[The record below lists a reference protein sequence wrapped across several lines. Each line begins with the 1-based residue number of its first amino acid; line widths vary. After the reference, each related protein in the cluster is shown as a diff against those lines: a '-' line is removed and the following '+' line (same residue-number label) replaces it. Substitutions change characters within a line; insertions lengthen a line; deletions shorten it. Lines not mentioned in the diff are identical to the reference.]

1 MALELLVRN
10 ENFYEY
16 RSCDGNWSPFPP
28 SATVGYHG
36 MCGTGTPYLESILM
50 KDSFVYDAS
59 IDRYRFLT
67 WVNMA
72 NYPSWQIVT
81 SIIHPETGEEES
93 RTPLT
98 GFAVL
103 HAWTDAIY
111 NGGLGKLY
119 AGYLV
124 TASGYGIVDV
134 ALPDMYATNIANP
147 HLTQVQIP
155 ILAGTNFGYAI
166 CPERKLIT
174 IMTLMSGSRIV
185 VYDYSNSPAEAVY
198 KYEHPMPESFG
209 WGIGYEDDQRCWMI
223 AANTQHGVATDRKTI
238 MKYNFVTNKIE
249 LITDLQNIG
258 NPDRIAQ
265 IAWDTKRKKL
275 AAVRI
280 KNDGANGIHDNAF
293 EIYAPKPA
301 MFKVT
306 VPVNVKRLTE
316 DTEVPFIANLIGSKG
331 EGGGSREVSISCAP
345 TASLV
350 TVPKQI
356 TEESGRVVIPITPP
370 TAAATETL
378 TVSYN
383 ETKVTS

>member
-1 MALELLVRN
+1 
-10 ENFYEY
+10 
-16 RSCDGNWSPFPP
+16 
-28 SATVGYHG
+28 
-36 MCGTGTPYLESILM
+36 
-50 KDSFVYDAS
+50 
-59 IDRYRFLT
+59 
-67 WVNMA
+67 
-72 NYPSWQIVT
+72 
-81 SIIHPETGEEES
+81 
-93 RTPLT
+93 
-98 GFAVL
+98 
-103 HAWTDAIY
+103 
-111 NGGLGKLY
+111 
-119 AGYLV
+119 
-124 TASGYGIVDV
+124 
-134 ALPDMYATNIANP
+134 MYATNIANP

-356 TEESGRVVIPITPP
+356 TEESGRVLIPITPP